1 MLEERLQKH
10 IDLLIKRY
18 PALSTIQTEITD
30 AYLIME
36 ECYKN
41 GGKLMIAGNGGS
53 AADAEHIAGELMKRF
68 KTPRPVSRE
77 FAEKYHLDAVF
88 TNLEAFAASD
98 AFDAA
103 YIASPNICHFEQAM
117 CLLRHGKH
125 VLLEK
130 PGVLT
135 RKQTEALVETAKA
148 HHVVYLEAMRLV
160 FDDALPIIRDA
171 LPEIGTLRRVT
182 AEFTQYSS
190 RYDRVRAGEPHIN
203 AFDPALCNAAIL
215 DMGCYPIH
223 ALISMFGE
231 PAHVSA
237 EAYHLESGFEAGGIA
252 LLRYDGFVC
261 EAIWSK
267 VCKQAAP
274 TTFMGEDGSILLDD
288 INHIRRIWL
297 VRRSGETVELPYRE
311 KLPNNMMYE
320 LREFAGYIASG
331 TQPEKRNRNSIL
343 TAAVIEEARRQT
355 GTILGGI

>member
-1 MLEERLQKH
+1 MTIRMGIIGRNFVVDWMLAAMQQVPQLRPTAIYSRREETGR
-10 IDLLIKRY
+10 
-18 PALSTIQTEITD
+18 T
-30 AYLIME
+30 
-36 ECYKN
+36 
-41 GGKLMIAGNGGS
+41 
-53 AADAEHIAGELMKRF
+53 
-68 KTPRPVSRE
+68 
-77 FAEKYHLDAVF
+77 FAEKYGLAAVY
-88 TNLEAFAASD
+88 TDLETFAASD
-98 AFDAA
+98 SYDAA
-103 YIASPNICHFEQAM
+103 YIASPNLCHFDQAM
-117 CLLRHGKH
+117 CLLKNGKH

-130 PGVLT
+130 PGVLSA
-135 RKQTEALVETAKA
+135 RQTQQLIDTAKA

-160 FDDALPIIRDA
+160 FDDALPVIQAA

-182 AEFTQYSS
+182 MEFTQYSS
-190 RYDRVRAGEPHIN
+190 RYDRVRAGEQGIN

-223 ALISMFGE
+223 AIVSLFGA

-237 EAYHLESGFEAGGIA
+237 EAYHLSNGFEAGGIA

-297 VRRSGETVELPYRE
+297 VRRNGETVELPYEE

-320 LREFAGYIASG
+320 LREFAGYITSG
-331 TQPEKRNRNSIL
+331 TQPEKRNRDSVI
-343 TAAVIEEARRQT
+343 TASVIEQARGQT
-355 GTILGGI
+355 GTRFACE

>member
-1 MLEERLQKH
+1 MTIRVGIIGRNFVVDWMLAAMQQVPQLR
-10 IDLLIKRY
+10 
-18 PALSTIQTEITD
+18 PAAI
-30 AYLIME
+30 Y
-36 ECYKN
+36 
-41 GGKLMIAGNGGS
+41 
-53 AADAEHIAGELMKRF
+53 
-68 KTPRPVSRE
+68 SRSE
-77 FAEKYHLDAVF
+77 ATGRAFAEKYGLTAVY
-88 TNLEAFAASD
+88 TDLETFAASD
-98 AFDAA
+98 SFDAA
-103 YIASPNICHFEQAM
+103 YIASPNLCHFDQAM
-117 CLLRHGKH
+117 CLLQNGKH

-135 RKQTEALVETAKA
+135 ARQTQQLIDTAKA

-160 FDDALPIIRDA
+160 FDDALPVIQAA

-182 AEFTQYSS
+182 MEFTQYSS
-190 RYDRVRAGEPHIN
+190 RYDRVRAGEQGIN

-223 ALISMFGE
+223 AIVSMFGA
-231 PAHVSA
+231 PSHVAA
-237 EAYHLESGFEAGGIA
+237 EAYHLQNGFEAGGIA

-297 VRRSGETVELPYRE
+297 VRRNGETVELPYEE

-331 TQPEKRNRNSIL
+331 TQPEKRNRDSVI
-343 TAAVIEEARRQT
+343 TASVIEQARGQT
-355 GTILGGI
+355 GTRFTCE

>member
-1 MLEERLQKH
+1 MRAAGSIDKSIASARLAGRMRIYGGIQYGHSRGDHRTEFCRRLDAGGDGAGAGAAPGGDLFQERRNRQG
-10 IDLLIKRY
+10 IR
-18 PALSTIQTEITD
+18 
-30 AYLIME
+30 
-36 ECYKN
+36 
-41 GGKLMIAGNGGS
+41 
-53 AADAEHIAGELMKRF
+53 
-68 KTPRPVSRE
+68 
-77 FAEKYHLDAVF
+77 EKYHLDAVF
-88 TNLEAFAASD
+88 TDLEAFAASD
-98 AFDAA
+98 AFDTA

-135 RKQTEALVETAKA
+135 RKQTETLVETANA
-148 HHVVYLEAMRLV
+148 NHVVYLEAMRLV

-223 ALISMFGE
+223 ALISLFGE

-331 TQPEKRNRNSIL
+331 TQPEKRNRDSIL

-355 GTILGGI
+355 GTTFDGL

>member
-1 MLEERLQKH
+1 MAIRVGIIGRNFVVDWMLAAMEQVSELRPAAIYSRNEE
-10 IDLLIKRY
+10 
-18 PALSTIQTEITD
+18 T
-30 AYLIME
+30 
-36 ECYKN
+36 
-41 GGKLMIAGNGGS
+41 G
-53 AADAEHIAGELMKRF
+53 
-68 KTPRPVSRE
+68 RE
-77 FAEKYHLDAVF
+77 FAKKYHLDAVF
-88 TNLEAFAASD
+88 TDLEAFAASD

-103 YIASPNICHFEQAM
+103 YIASPNLCHFDQAM

-135 RKQTEALVETAKA
+135 RKQTETLVETANA
-148 HHVVYLEAMRLV
+148 NHVVYLEAMRLV

-311 KLPNNMMYE
+311 FAQLEQHDVRAARIRGMAARPS
-320 LREFAGYIASG
+320 LRCG
-331 TQPEKRNRNSIL
+331 
-343 TAAVIEEARRQT
+343 ARARC
-355 GTILGGI
+355 GGCG

>member
-1 MLEERLQKH
+1 MTIRVGIIGRNFVVDWMLAAMEQVPELRPAAIYSRTEE
-10 IDLLIKRY
+10 
-18 PALSTIQTEITD
+18 T
-30 AYLIME
+30 
-36 ECYKN
+36 
-41 GGKLMIAGNGGS
+41 G
-53 AADAEHIAGELMKRF
+53 
-68 KTPRPVSRE
+68 RE

-88 TNLEAFAASD
+88 TDLEAFAASD

-223 ALISMFGE
+223 ALVSMFGA

-252 LLRYDGFVC
+252 LLIHLSGLTSLDVSYL
-261 EAIWSK
+261 
-267 VCKQAAP
+267 AP
-274 TTFMGEDGSILLDD
+274 FSDA
-288 INHIRRIWL
+288 R
-297 VRRSGETVELPYRE
+297 
-311 KLPNNMMYE
+311 
-320 LREFAGYIASG
+320 
-331 TQPEKRNRNSIL
+331 
-343 TAAVIEEARRQT
+343 ARRAVLRPLLARQKWRDVT
-355 GTILGGI
+355 LRPQDLKNQGDRQDENRK

>member
-1 MLEERLQKH
+1 MAIRVGIIGRNFVVDWMLAAMEQVPELRPAAIYSRNEE
-10 IDLLIKRY
+10 
-18 PALSTIQTEITD
+18 T
-30 AYLIME
+30 
-36 ECYKN
+36 
-41 GGKLMIAGNGGS
+41 G
-53 AADAEHIAGELMKRF
+53 
-68 KTPRPVSRE
+68 RE
-77 FAEKYHLDAVF
+77 FAKKYHLDAVF
-88 TNLEAFAASD
+88 TDLEAFAASD

-103 YIASPNICHFEQAM
+103 YIASPNLCHFDQAM

-135 RKQTEALVETAKA
+135 RKQTETLVETANA
-148 HHVVYLEAMRLV
+148 NHVVYLEA
-160 FDDALPIIRDA
+160 
-171 LPEIGTLRRVT
+171 IGTLRRVT

-223 ALISMFGE
+223 ALISLFGE

-331 TQPEKRNRNSIL
+331 TQPEKRNRDSIL

-355 GTILGGI
+355 GTTFDGL

>member
-1 MLEERLQKH
+1 
-10 IDLLIKRY
+10 
-18 PALSTIQTEITD
+18 
-30 AYLIME
+30 
-36 ECYKN
+36 
-41 GGKLMIAGNGGS
+41 
-53 AADAEHIAGELMKRF
+53 
-68 KTPRPVSRE
+68 
-77 FAEKYHLDAVF
+77 
-88 TNLEAFAASD
+88 
-98 AFDAA
+98 
-103 YIASPNICHFEQAM
+103 
-117 CLLRHGKH
+117 
-125 VLLEK
+125 
-130 PGVLT
+130 
-135 RKQTEALVETAKA
+135 
-148 HHVVYLEAMRLV
+148 
-160 FDDALPIIRDA
+160 
-171 LPEIGTLRRVT
+171 
-182 AEFTQYSS
+182 
-190 RYDRVRAGEPHIN
+190 
-203 AFDPALCNAAIL
+203 
-215 DMGCYPIH
+215 MGCYPIH

>member
-1 MLEERLQKH
+1 MRVYGGNTMT
-10 IDLLIKRY
+10 IRVGIIGRNFVVDWLLAAMEQVPELR
-18 PALSTIQTEITD
+18 PAAIYSR
-30 AYLIME
+30 
-36 ECYKN
+36 
-41 GGKLMIAGNGGS
+41 S
-53 AADAEHIAGELMKRF
+53 AETGRA
-68 KTPRPVSRE
+68 
-77 FAEKYHLDAVF
+77 FAEKYHLDAVY
-88 TNLEAFAASD
+88 TDLEAFAAAD
-98 AFDAA
+98 TFDAA
-103 YIASPNICHFEQAM
+103 YIASPNRCHFEQAL

-135 RKQTEALVETAKA
+135 AAQTGTLIETAKE
-148 HHVVYLEAMRLV
+148 HRVVYLEAMRLV

-190 RYDRVRAGEPHIN
+190 RYDRVRAGEQGIN
-203 AFDPALCNAAIL
+203 AFDPKLCNAAIL

-223 ALISMFGE
+223 ALVSMFGA

-252 LLRYDGFVC
+252 LLRYPGFVC
-261 EAIWSK
+261 EAVWSK
-267 VCKQAAP
+267 VCRQASP

-297 VRRSGETVELPYRE
+297 VRRNGEIVELPYRE

-331 TQPEKRNRNSIL
+331 TQPEKRNRDSVI
-343 TAAVIEEARRQT
+343 TASVIEQARRQT
-355 GTILGGI
+355 GTLFDGE

>member
-1 MLEERLQKH
+1 MTIRVGIIGRNFVVDWLLAAMQQTPELCATAIYSRNWDTGWEFAAKYGLHAVYTDLEKF
-10 IDLLIKRY
+10 
-18 PALSTIQTEITD
+18 A
-30 AYLIME
+30 
-36 ECYKN
+36 
-41 GGKLMIAGNGGS
+41 
-53 AADAEHIAGELMKRF
+53 AAD
-68 KTPRPVSRE
+68 S
-77 FAEKYHLDAVF
+77 
-88 TNLEAFAASD
+88 
-98 AFDAA
+98 FDAA
-103 YIASPNICHFEQAM
+103 YIASPNICHYEQAL
-117 CLLRHGKH
+117 CLLQHGKH

-135 RKQTEALVETAKA
+135 RAQTETLVETAKA

-160 FDDALPIIRDA
+160 FDDALPVIQAA
-171 LPEIGTLRRVT
+171 LPQIGTLRRVT

-190 RYDRVRAGEPHIN
+190 RYDRVRAGVQGIN

-223 ALISMFGE
+223 ALVSMFGA
-231 PAHVSA
+231 PSQVAA
-237 EAYHLESGFEAGGIA
+237 QAYHLENGFEAGGIA
-252 LLRYDGFVC
+252 LLRYEGFVC

-320 LREFAGYIASG
+320 LREFAHCITTG
-331 TQPEKRNRNSIL
+331 TQPEKRNRDSIL

-355 GTILGGI
+355 GTLFPPDRA

>member
-1 MLEERLQKH
+1 M
-10 IDLLIKRY
+10 
-18 PALSTIQTEITD
+18 T
-30 AYLIME
+30 
-36 ECYKN
+36 
-41 GGKLMIAGNGGS
+41 
-53 AADAEHIAGELMKRF
+53 
-68 KTPRPVSRE
+68 
-77 FAEKYHLDAVF
+77 
-88 TNLEAFAASD
+88 
-98 AFDAA
+98 
-103 YIASPNICHFEQAM
+103 
-117 CLLRHGKH
+117 
-125 VLLEK
+125 
-130 PGVLT
+130 T
-135 RKQTEALVETAKA
+135 R
-148 HHVVYLEAMRLV
+148 
-160 FDDALPIIRDA
+160 IIRQA

-190 RYDRVRAGEPHIN
+190 RYDRVRAGEAHIN

-252 LLRYDGFVC
+252 LLRYSGFVC

-331 TQPEKRNRNSIL
+331 TQPEKRNRDSIL

-355 GTILGGI
+355 GTLFGGL

>member
-1 MLEERLQKH
+1 MAIRVGIIGRNFVVAWMLAAMEQVPELRPAAIYSRNEE
-10 IDLLIKRY
+10 
-18 PALSTIQTEITD
+18 T
-30 AYLIME
+30 
-36 ECYKN
+36 
-41 GGKLMIAGNGGS
+41 G
-53 AADAEHIAGELMKRF
+53 
-68 KTPRPVSRE
+68 RE
-77 FAEKYHLDAVF
+77 FAKKYHLDAVF
-88 TNLEAFAASD
+88 TDLEAFAASD

-103 YIASPNICHFEQAM
+103 YIASPIIGPFEQAR

-125 VLLEK
+125 V
-130 PGVLT
+130 
-135 RKQTEALVETAKA
+135 
-148 HHVVYLEAMRLV
+148 LEAMRLV

-223 ALISMFGE
+223 ALISLFGE

-288 INHIRRIWL
+288 INHTRRIWL

-331 TQPEKRNRNSIL
+331 TQPEKRNRDSIL

-355 GTILGGI
+355 GTLFGGI

>member
-1 MLEERLQKH
+1 M
-10 IDLLIKRY
+10 
-18 PALSTIQTEITD
+18 PAAARQ
-30 AYLIME
+30 ARA
-36 ECYKN
+36 
-41 GGKLMIAGNGGS
+41 AG
-53 AADAEHIAGELMKRF
+53 
-68 KTPRPVSRE
+68 
-77 FAEKYHLDAVF
+77 
-88 TNLEAFAASD
+88 
-98 AFDAA
+98 
-103 YIASPNICHFEQAM
+103 
-117 CLLRHGKH
+117 
-125 VLLEK
+125 K

-135 RKQTEALVETAKA
+135 RKQTETLVETANA
-148 HHVVYLEAMRLV
+148 NHVVYLEAMRLV

-223 ALISMFGE
+223 ALISLFGE

-331 TQPEKRNRNSIL
+331 TQPEKRNRDSIL

-355 GTILGGI
+355 GTTFDGL